1 MNKYKFTNEH
11 QKGIHNMLK
20 FILDDYK
27 NQKVDFRKSTLLDW
41 LKFLMKMKDRKT
53 YSDSN
58 KSKLNDIRDYILR
71 AKLFRYELYYNN

>member
-20 FILDDYK
+20 FILGDYK

>member
-27 NQKVDFRKSTLLDW
+27 NHKVEFRKSTLLDW

-58 KSKLNDIRDYILR
+58 KSKLNEIRDYILR
-71 AKLFRYELYYNN
+71 EKLFRYELYYNN